1 MLYFRGKHP
10 SMKLSFV
17 FTLCLFLSLASF
29 GQTIDAEAFKADIK
43 ALYES
48 ANQDFKG
55 HIQGEGTDEGE
66 HTKYTTNLVLNGASE
81 AYITEDEET
90 SRAYVAHFILKN
102 VRNPQ
107 EKLDEVVKMV
117 AEVCEAYGLAVNS
130 ASSIKYVGYT
140 MKTLEY
146 PSDNIDEMGRY
157 PTFSIGLLKEG
168 NPMEF
173 EIIINEPFWK

>member
-1 MLYFRGKHP
+1 
-10 SMKLSFV
+10 MKYAL
-17 FTLCLFLSLASF
+17 FTLFAISICTTAWSQDFDTA
-29 GQTIDAEAFKADIK
+29 AFKADIA

-48 ANQDFKG
+48 ANHDFDK
-55 HIQGEGTDEGE
+55 HLEGE
-66 HTKYTTNLVLNGASE
+66 PTDQGDHKQYATSLVLHGADE
-81 AYITEDEET
+81 AYITEDDET
-90 SRAYVAHFILKN
+90 SRAYIAHFTMKN

-107 EKLDEVVKMV
+107 EKVDEIVQLI
-117 AEVCEAYGLAVNS
+117 AEVCEQYGLEVNS
-130 ASSIKYVGYT
+130 ASSIKYLGYT

-157 PTFSIGLLKEG
+157 PNFAIGMLEDG